1 MPARSVARSGRR
13 ACWPSSAW
21 RWAPARTR
29 SGLPAGSQSSRS
41 APRNALSWLAS
52 PRYTRPQ
59 NLIWCSGGGALQ
71 VARLPPVVPFALANY
86 AFAITDVSFPV
97 FFIASAVGVTPACIA
112 EAYLGD
118 LCQVLPPFPLQTV
131 AGTAARPRRRG
142 RGAAAQAR
150 RHGRRRHCGRSTG
163 IAGSGG
169 TGGAGAWLLT
179 AAC

>member
-118 LCQVLPPFPLQTV
+118 LCQVLPAPPSPSKQLL
-131 AGTAARPRRRG
+131 ARQRDRG
-142 RGAAAQAR
+142 GACG
-150 RHGRRRHCGRSTG
+150 GRRRRRAGTG
-163 IAGSGG
+163 VGG
-169 TGGAGAWLLT
+169 TAGGARALLV
-179 AAC
+179 AGGRAGQEHGC

>member
-118 LCQVLPPFPLQTV
+118 LCQVLPPPFPSKQLL
-131 AGTAARPRRRG
+131 ARQRDRG
-142 RGAAAQAR
+142 GACG
-150 RHGRRRHCGRSTG
+150 GRRRRRAGTG
-163 IAGSGG
+163 VGG
-169 TGGAGAWLLT
+169 TAGGARALLV
-179 AAC
+179 AGGRAGQEHGC